1 MSKRFIY
8 YGSFASVQFFSDLFG
23 MPTAAYALI
32 KLTPNAT
39 NCIRVRRSS
48 DNAEQDIGFVAN
60 VPDSPIDTTALLAF
74 VGAGNGFV
82 VTKYDQS
89 TNNNHA
95 TNSTGSTQ
103 PQIVSSGSLVTESG
117 LPAYNVTGKLL
128 QLPAGMITGS
138 SNRSLFSIVKA
149 SATNATV
156 GGNTTINLVADASG
170 GVGSNW
176 NVCMETSAL
185 FVRVIGNASFSYPT
199 GKSSTD
205 YSLVSTIF
213 NQTTVNQ
220 VLNWQN
226 GVTMPFVSGTGAT
239 INTIAT
245 TTGRI
250 SIYSSTTVTFTGNHL
265 AHILYNTD
273 KTSQRAAIE
282 TYLDNY
288 YNVL

>member
-8 YGSFASVQFFSDLFG
+8 YGSFGGVQFFSDLFG

-48 DNAEQDIGFVAN
+48 DNTEQNIGFVAN
-60 VPDSPIDTTALLAF
+60 VPDSPIDTTALLSF

-103 PQIVSSGSLVTESG
+103 PQIVSSGTLVTESG
-117 LPAYNVTGKLL
+117 LPAYNVTNRLL
-128 QLPAGMITGS
+128 ELPAGMITGS
-138 SNRSLFSIVKA
+138 SARASFSVVKA
-149 SATNATV
+149 SSL
-156 GGNTTINLVADASG
+156 GGIQTGTTYGLRFGAFPPT
-170 GVGSNW
+170 GVGW
-176 NVCMETSAL
+176 NVSLETTAL
-185 FVRVIGNASFSYPT
+185 FIRAGGNASFNYPS
-199 GKSSTD
+199 GKSGTD
-205 YSLVSTIF
+205 YSLISTIF

-226 GVTMPFVSGTGAT
+226 GVTMPFASGTGAT
-239 INTIAT
+239 IDTLGD

-250 SIYSSTTVTFTGNHL
+250 SAYSFGSGTFTGNHL

-273 KTSQRAAIE
+273 KASQRAAIE

>member
-8 YGSFASVQFFSDLFG
+8 YGSFGGVQFFSDLFG

-32 KLTPNAT
+32 KLTPTST

-48 DNAEQDIGFVAN
+48 DNTEQDIGFVAN
-60 VPDSPIDTTALLAF
+60 VPDSPIDTTALLSF
-74 VGAGNGFV
+74 VGAGNGFI

-95 TNSTGSTQ
+95 TNSTGLTQ
-103 PQIVSSGSLVTESG
+103 PQIVSSGSLITESG
-117 LPAYNVTGKLL
+117 LPAYNVTNRLL
-128 QLPAGMITGS
+128 ELPAGMIIGS
-138 SNRSLFSIVKA
+138 SARASFSVVKA
-149 SATNATV
+149 SSV
-156 GGNTTINLVADASG
+156 G
-170 GVGSNW
+170 GVGTGTTYGLRKGGIPATGRAW
-176 NVCMETSAL
+176 NVSLESTAL

-205 YSLVSTIF
+205 YSLISTIF

-226 GVTMPFVSGTGAT
+226 GVTMPFASGTGAT
-239 INTIAT
+239 IDTLGGS
-245 TTGRI
+245 TGAI
-250 SIYSSTTVTFTGNHL
+250 SVYSFGSGTFTGNHL

-273 KTSQRAAIE
+273 KASQRAAIE

>member
-8 YGSFASVQFFSDLFG
+8 YSSFGGVQYFSDLFG

-32 KLTPNAT
+32 KLTPTST

-60 VPDSPIDTTALLAF
+60 VPNSPIDTTALLSF
-74 VGAGNGFV
+74 VGAGNGFIA
-82 VTKYDQS
+82 TKYDQS

-103 PQIVSSGSLVTESG
+103 PQIVSSGSLITESG
-117 LPAYNVTGKLL
+117 LPSYSVTGKLL
-128 QLPAGMITGS
+128 QMPAGMITGS
-138 SNRSLFSIVKA
+138 SARASFSVVKA
-149 SATNATV
+149 SSANAVV
-156 GGNTTINLVADASG
+156 GGNTTYGLLATAPSTG
-170 GVGSNW
+170 QAW
-176 NVCMETSAL
+176 NVSIETSAL
-185 FVRVIGNASFSYPT
+185 FVRVIGNASFSYPS

-205 YSLVSTIF
+205 YSLISTIF

-226 GVTMPFVSGTGAT
+226 GVTMPFASGTGAT
-239 INTIAT
+239 INTLGT
-245 TTGRI
+245 VNGRI
-250 SIYSSTTVTFTGNHL
+250 AEYTIVLGNTFTGNHL

-273 KTSQRAAIE
+273 KASQRAAIE